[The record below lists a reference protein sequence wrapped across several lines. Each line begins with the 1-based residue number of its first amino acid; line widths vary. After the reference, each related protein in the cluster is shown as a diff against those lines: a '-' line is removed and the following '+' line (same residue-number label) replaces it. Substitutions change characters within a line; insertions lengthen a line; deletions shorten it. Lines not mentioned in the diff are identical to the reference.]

1 MQSLAMPHDS
11 AATPENSQPSAE
23 LAKLIARVTALEELL
38 SHSQHTI
45 EGLSQEMFAQTRRV
59 EAVLQELSRL
69 MHKLNL
75 IGDALPA
82 AQHDPVAE
90 KPPHY

>member
-1 MQSLAMPHDS
+1 MSSDS
-11 AATPENSQPSAE
+11 ALTPEARYAAE
-23 LAKLIARVTALEELL
+23 LAQLTARVTALEELL

-45 EGLSQEMFAQTRRV
+45 EELSQEMFAQTRRF
-59 EAVLQELSRL
+59 EGVLQELSRL

-75 IGDALPA
+75 LSEALPSA
-82 AQHDPVAE
+82 PRDPVAE

>member
-1 MQSLAMPHDS
+1 MAQL
-11 AATPENSQPSAE
+11 
-23 LAKLIARVTALEELL
+23 LARVTALEELL

-59 EAVLQELSRL
+59 EGVLQELSRL

-75 IGDALPA
+75 LSEAMPSA
-82 AQHDPVAE
+82 PRDPVAE

>member
-1 MQSLAMPHDS
+1 MPSNS
-11 AATPENSQPSAE
+11 APIPDPQPSDE
-23 LAKLIARVTALEELL
+23 LVQLVARVTALEESL

-59 EAVLQELSRL
+59 EALLQELSRL

-75 IGDALPA
+75 LSDTLPSA
-82 AQHDPVAE
+82 PRDPVAE

>member
-1 MQSLAMPHDS
+1 MTPDS
-11 AATPENSQPSAE
+11 ASSSDSSSAAE
-23 LAKLIARVTALEELL
+23 LTQLIARVTALEELL

-45 EGLSQEMFAQTRRV
+45 EELSQEMFAQTRRV

-75 IGDALPA
+75 LSEAIPSAPR
-82 AQHDPVAE
+82 DPVAE